1 MILRFMK
8 NKVLIP
14 LVVGGALAAFL
25 SFKYIGDDGAA
36 TGNTRKELVV
46 NTVMKALK
54 DGHFAPRDIN
64 DSFSHNVFVKV
75 LDNLDPEKKFFTAA
89 EVNDLKQYEFKL
101 DDEINSGK
109 VVFFDQFNAAFSKA
123 IDRADAYQKELLQ
136 TPYTFTGNER
146 IQLSG
151 EKTDYAADETAL
163 KERWKQY
170 IKFRVLAK
178 YVDLKKEQ
186 EKPAEKADKSK
197 DKDATAAVKKTPKT
211 DAQLEVDAR
220 DGVRKNQERYFT
232 RLRKIN
238 EDERF
243 SIYVNA
249 ITGSE
254 DPHTDYFPP
263 KDKERFDEQ
272 MSGTFFGIGAG
283 LKEEDG
289 KIKISNVMPGTPSW
303 KQGELKAGDEIQKVG
318 QGKAEPDDI
327 QGFEVEDVVKKIR
340 GPKGTEVRLTVK
352 REDGSI
358 KVIPI
363 IRGEVSIEETF
374 AKSAVIK
381 SPSGPVGYI
390 YLPEF
395 YADFQHQ
402 DGRRCAEDVAKEVQ
416 KLKNAGVTGIIL
428 DLRYNGGGSLSDVVD
443 MGGLFIDQGPIVQ
456 VKSADAAPMTL
467 RDGAK
472 GTLYDGPLAIM
483 VNQYSASASEIM
495 AAAMQDYK
503 RAVIVGAPT
512 YGKGTVQKVISLD
525 EFISPMKR
533 MQMQSAGEGPVG
545 ALKLTVQK
553 FYRINGGSTQ
563 LRGVVPDVRLPDPYE
578 MIDQG
583 ERKDKAALKWDEI
596 PAAAY
601 KPSNSVNTGQIASL
615 SNKRVAANPAFMLIR
630 ESAKEI
636 KAKED
641 DNSYSLNEATYR
653 AELEKASQTSKK
665 LEELQKKGTPMPI
678 TSPKEDMAKIN
689 LDKSSKE
696 KNDTWIKNLQKDI
709 YLSETVN
716 IINDMSKLPMAVN
729 MGTGM
734 K

>member
-25 SFKYIGDDGAA
+25 SFKYIGDDSGSSD
-36 TGNTRKELVV
+36 NRKELVV

-54 DGHFAPRDIN
+54 DGHFSPRDIN
-64 DSFSHNVFVKV
+64 DSFSHSVFVKF
-75 LDNLDPEKKFFTAA
+75 LDNLDPEKKFFTAQEMA
-89 EVNDLKQYEFKL
+89 DLKQYEYKI
-101 DDEINSGK
+101 DDELLGGH
-109 VVFFDQFNAAFSKA
+109 VGFFDKANAAFSKA
-123 IDRADAYQKELLQ
+123 IDRADGYQKELLAR
-136 TPYTFTGNER
+136 PYTFTDNDR
-146 IQLSG
+146 VQLNG
-151 EKTDYAADETAL
+151 DKLDYAANETAL
-163 KERWKQY
+163 KERWKEY

-178 YVDLKKEQ
+178 YVDAKKAQ
-186 EKPAEKADKSK
+186 EKPEDKDAK
-197 DKDATAAVKKTPKT
+197 KDATAVKKTAPKT
-211 DAQLEVDAR
+211 DVQLEADAR
-220 DGVRKNQERYFT
+220 DGVRKNQERYFN
-232 RLRKIN
+232 RLRKLT

-243 SIYVNA
+243 ALYVNS

-289 KIKISNVMPGTPSW
+289 KIKISTIMAGTPSW
-303 KQGELKAGDEIQKVG
+303 KQGELKANDEIQKVG
-318 QGKAEPDDI
+318 QGSAEPDDI

-395 YADFQHQ
+395 YADFQHTG
-402 DGRRCAEDVAKEVQ
+402 GRRCAEDVAAEVQ

-456 VKSADAAPMTL
+456 VKSSDAAPMTL

-525 EFISPMKR
+525 EYISPMKR
-533 MQMQSAGEGPVG
+533 MQMQSAGEGPIG

-563 LRGVVPDVRLPDPYE
+563 LRGVTPDVRLPDPYE

-601 KPSNSVNTGQIASL
+601 KSSNSFNAGQISAL
-615 SNKRVAANPAFMLIR
+615 SNKRVAANPSFMLIR

-641 DNSYSLNEATYR
+641 DNSYSLNEKTYR
-653 AELEKASQTSKK
+653 AELDKASQTSKK

-678 TSPKEDMAKIN
+678 SSPKEDMAKISV
-689 LDKSSKE
+689 DKASKE
-696 KNDTWIKNLQKDI
+696 KNETWIKNLQKDI

-716 IINDMSKLPMAVN
+716 IINDMSKMPVTVN
-729 MGTGM
+729 MSTGM

>member
-1 MILRFMK
+1 MK

-14 LVVGGALAAFL
+14 LVIGGALAAFF
-25 SFKYIGDDGAA
+25 SFKYIGEGGGTASD
-36 TGNTRKELVV
+36 TRKELVV
-46 NTVMKALK
+46 TAVMKALK
-54 DGHFAPRDIN
+54 DGHLAPRDIN
-64 DSFSHNVFVKV
+64 DSFSRSVYTRVM
-75 LDNLDPEKKFFTAA
+75 DNLDPEKRFFTQAEIAA
-89 EVNDLKQYEFKL
+89 LGQYEYKI

-109 VVFFDQFNAAFSKA
+109 VVFFNKMNAAFTKA
-123 IDRADAYQKELLQ
+123 IERADAYQKELLQ
-136 TPYTFTGNER
+136 HPYTFTGNER
-146 IQLSG
+146 IQLDG
-151 EKTDYAADETAL
+151 DKLNFAADEPAL
-163 KERWKQY
+163 KERWRAY

-178 YVDLKKEQ
+178 YIDLKKEQ
-186 EKPAEKADKSK
+186 EKPA
-197 DKDATAAVKKTPKT
+197 DKDSKKDAAIVKKTPKT
-211 DAQLEVDAR
+211 DAQLEADAR
-220 DGVRKNQERYFT
+220 DAIRKNQERYFA
-232 RLRKIN
+232 RLRKFT

-243 SIYVNA
+243 TIYVNA

-263 KDKERFDEQ
+263 EDKKRFDEQ
-272 MSGTFFGIGAG
+272 MSGTFFGIGAA
-283 LKEEDG
+283 LKEDEDG
-289 KIKISNVMPGTPSW
+289 KIKISNIMAGTPSW

-327 QGFEVEDVVKKIR
+327 QGFAVEDVVKKIR

-363 IRGEVSIEETF
+363 IRGEVSVEETF

-381 SPSGPVGYI
+381 SPTGPVGYI

-395 YADFQHQ
+395 YANFTDPN
-402 DGRRCAEDVAKEVQ
+402 GRRCAEDVGIEVQ
-416 KLKNAGVTGIIL
+416 KLKNAGVIGIIL

-443 MGGLFIDQGPIVQ
+443 MGGFFIDQGPIVQ
-456 VKSADAAPMTL
+456 VKSTDAAPMTL

-472 GTLYDGPLAIM
+472 GTLYDGPLVIM

-512 YGKGTVQKVISLD
+512 YGKGTVQKIISLD

-533 MQMQSAGEGPVG
+533 MQMQSSGEGPIG
-545 ALKLTVQK
+545 SLKLTMQK

-563 LRGVVPDVRLPDPYE
+563 LRGVVPDVRFPDPYE

-596 PAAAY
+596 PAASY
-601 KPSNSVNTGQIASL
+601 RPTNSINVGQIVAL
-615 SNKRVAANPAFMLIR
+615 SNKRVAANPSFMLIR
-630 ESAKEI
+630 ESAKQI

-641 DNSYSLNEATYR
+641 DNTYSLNETMYK
-653 AELEKASQTSKK
+653 AELDKASQTSKK
-665 LEELQKKGTPMPI
+665 LEELQKKGTPYAI
-678 TSPKEDMAKIN
+678 TSPKEDQEKIN
-689 LDKSSKE
+689 LDKASKE
-696 KNDTWIKNLQKDI
+696 KNATWIKNLQKDI
-709 YLSETVN
+709 YISETVN
-716 IINDMSKLPMAVN
+716 IINDMARVPVAVN